1 MTGER
6 VPHPDDADATE
17 LYDLL
22 VLTAGPWTEARYR
35 TSAPRV
41 VLAKHWMTFVEA
53 LSETATADVESA
65 ATDLRDNQALL
76 NARNDATRKAIAQR
90 QINRGVK
97 AISKARKQ
105 RADVRRALLLED

>member
-6 VPHPDDADATE
+6 VPHPDDPGALE

-22 VLTAGPWTEARYR
+22 VLTAGPWTEARYH

-53 LSETATADVESA
+53 LSETATVDVEDA
-65 ATDLRDNQALL
+65 AVELKDKQALL
-76 NARNDATRKAIAQR
+76 NARNHATEKAIAQR

-97 AISKARKQ
+97 AVAATRKQ
-105 RADVRRALLLED
+105 RAEVRRALLLED